1 MNTLVR
7 LSAEATR
14 TRVLITQDGRDIG
27 KAILPQSAS
36 AHPRAMATLLEGL
49 SLLLNERLC
58 VVLCVDDRCASCGT
72 AGLLDALGYGERSVF
87 YEVGVAARGE
97 RAERRRRAR
106 TLHLPGGDFGD
117 LRQLTREW
125 AR

>member
-14 TRVLITQDGRDIG
+14 TRVLITQDGKDIG
-27 KAILPQSAS
+27 KAVLPQSAS

-49 SLLLNERLC
+49 SLLLSERLC

-106 TLHLPGGDFGD
+106 TLHLPGADFRD
-117 LRQLTREW
+117 LRQLTWEW